1 MTDLSSVARQPYF
14 SENLLAWTALRHF
27 LPTRLV
33 HELASAMVQRLSGGE
48 ITLDRLFSGSMTS
61 GPEWLA
67 SWSLKPLDTQ
77 TPLEQFLQ
85 FNIRSMAW
93 NNDGDT
99 HVPDKIGFT
108 PDRLSPQAIEFA
120 VQLARVDLKFPL
132 QHFNGLRVPEEPSY
146 QLLIDTLAASREMLE
161 SSTPRAF
168 LDAISS
174 LLKSLE
180 GPLSPVIMKHIGDL
194 CADSDEW
201 RKASVIYD
209 AVASALNE
217 ERDETWREL
226 FSPLR
231 GSVVLSRLSAI
242 KMIDGAAA
250 AAAFAKK
257 SLETCLPEDRAFLL
271 ANGSFDIYVAEAQAN
286 GVFSVPDLRAAILSP
301 PLLHSSHERSFALQE
316 RRKSDYRNSHRGFW
330 AVLRRQTALGL
341 LTESRVTK
349 AFYAESI
356 FASLKDELRR
366 NHQPDSFRLGLA
378 LMIESED
385 SAVASKFEWTD
396 ELVGAYVDQAS
407 IEYAIARSQ
416 AHPGVDSAR
425 QLVLVEL
432 FHAWITVTTLDK
444 NDLSLVMLKHVVALA
459 AKSPVSFFSGEN
471 LGGRSLEILK
481 DFAEERPELRSLIAG
496 EVAQAVAGRLTKD
509 SFWKA
514 QDTALEL
521 AREYTDVF
529 SREQLITV
537 LRPALEILS
546 SADPAAAG
554 PLVDTALSILV
565 TPAVKK
571 LSAEDPSLGRLVV
584 DTIFRFTV
592 HRRDNPSRV
601 LFLLYE
607 FDATLFRETAIA
619 EHLATAVA
627 EVREHALQSN
637 STAAVGNIQALL
649 VSPAISGIKGIK
661 DALRGLASIIT
672 PVNGRYTSLSLANAY
687 APFML
692 LANIQEDLAEQLPV
706 GIEELRSW
714 LVPMI
719 DPIVELWR
727 RAIDRPAVFSPF
739 SLPAA
744 TVPNPTIVHNWAFAS
759 LMFAGSLD
767 RSGEVNAALSAAMAQ
782 PALRD
787 PIVLAHATRST
798 AKDGNVSIDPEGIR
812 MESREGFYSALGRRL
827 FVLQRMAG
835 NEFERQLCGALL
847 YQCLRQGPRALDAA
861 VILAAGRLSLQVSGV
876 EKSDYVKRMGSDRG
890 LRLALIP
897 LLDLIET
904 SD

>member
-1 MTDLSSVARQPYF
+1 MTDTSSVARQRYF
-14 SENLLAWTALRHF
+14 SENLLAWTTLRHF
-27 LPTRLV
+27 LSAKLL

-48 ITLDRLFSGSMTS
+48 ITLDRLFSGTMSS
-61 GPEWLA
+61 GPGWLT
-67 SWSLKPLDTQ
+67 SWSFKPLDTQ
-77 TPLEQFLQ
+77 NPLEQYLQ

-93 NNDGDT
+93 NHDGDT

-108 PDRLSPQAIEFA
+108 SDRLSPQAIEFA
-120 VQLARVDLKFPL
+120 VQLGRVDLKFPP
-132 QHFNGLRVPEEPSY
+132 QHLSGLRIPEEPSY
-146 QLLIDTLAASREMLE
+146 QLLIDTLAASRVMLE

-174 LLKSLE
+174 LLKPLE
-180 GPLSPVIMKHIGDL
+180 GPLPPVILKHIGDL

-201 RKASVIYD
+201 RKASLIYE
-209 AVASALNE
+209 AVASVLNE
-217 ERDETWREL
+217 ELDATWREL

-231 GSVVLSRLSAI
+231 CSVVLSRLSAI
-242 KMIDGAAA
+242 KMLDGAAA
-250 AAAFAKK
+250 AAAFVKK
-257 SLETCLPEDRAFLL
+257 SLETCLPEDRPFLL
-271 ANGSFDIYVAEAQAN
+271 ANGSFDMYVAEAQAN
-286 GVFSVPDLRAAILSP
+286 GTLSVPDLRAATLSP
-301 PLLHSSHERSFALQE
+301 PLLLSSHDRSFALQE
-316 RRKSDYRNSHRGFW
+316 WRKADYRDSHRGFW

-341 LTESRVTK
+341 LTESRATK
-349 AFYAESI
+349 ACYAESI
-356 FASLKDELRR
+356 FDSLKEDLRR
-366 NHQPDSFRLGLA
+366 NHQPDFFRTGLA

-385 SAVASKFEWTD
+385 SVVASKLKWTD

-407 IEYAIARSQ
+407 IEYAIAHSQ
-416 AHPGVDSAR
+416 AYPGANSAR

-432 FHAWITVTTLDK
+432 FHAWITVTTLER
-444 NDLSLVMLKHVVALA
+444 NALAFVMLKHVVALA
-459 AKSPVSFFSGEN
+459 AESPVSFFSREN

-481 DFAEERPELRSLIAG
+481 DFAQERPELRSLIAA

-529 SREQLITV
+529 SIEQLLAV
-537 LRPALEILS
+537 LKPALDILS
-546 SADPAAAG
+546 KSDPSAGG

-565 TPAVKK
+565 TPEVKK
-571 LSAEDPSLGRLVV
+571 LSREDPSIGRLVV

-592 HRRDNPSRV
+592 ERRDNPSRA

-619 EHLATAVA
+619 EQLATTVQR
-627 EVREHALQSN
+627 VREHALQSN

-661 DALRGLASIIT
+661 DALRGLVSIIT

-692 LANIQEDLAEQLPV
+692 LANIQKDLAEQLPV

-727 RAIDRPAVFSPF
+727 RAIDRPSVFAPF

-759 LMFAGSLD
+759 LIFAGSLD

-787 PIVLAHATRST
+787 PIVLAQATRST
-798 AKDGNVSIDPEGIR
+798 AKVSDVSIDPEGIR
-812 MESREGFYSALGRRL
+812 TESREGFYSALGRRL
-827 FVLQRMAG
+827 FILQRMAAT
-835 NEFERQLCGALL
+835 ESERKLCGALL

-861 VILAAGRLSLQVSGV
+861 VILAAARLSLQVSEM
-876 EKSDYVKRMGSDRG
+876 EKSDYLKRMGSDRD

-904 SD
+904 AN